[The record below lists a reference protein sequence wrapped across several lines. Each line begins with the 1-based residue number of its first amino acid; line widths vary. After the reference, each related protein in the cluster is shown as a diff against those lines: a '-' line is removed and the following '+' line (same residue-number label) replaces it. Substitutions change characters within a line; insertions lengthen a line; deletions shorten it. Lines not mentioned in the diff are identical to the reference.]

1 MKIEID
7 DLTFTGFPDH
17 SQIRIDTGEDDW
29 DDTYFLVGSQIER
42 LRDFLN
48 KVLDK
53 MPGYD
58 TIDT

>member
-1 MKIEID
+1 MEFEVD
-7 DLTFTGFPDH
+7 GLFFTGFPDH
-17 SQIRIDTGEDDW
+17 SQIRIDTGEEDW

-53 MPGYD
+53 MPGSD
-58 TIDT
+58 TIST

>member
-1 MKIEID
+1 MEFEVDGLI
-7 DLTFTGFPDH
+7 FTGFPDH
-17 SQIRIDTGEDDW
+17 SQIRIDTGEEDW

-53 MPGYD
+53 MPGSD
-58 TIDT
+58 TIST

>member
-17 SQIRIDTGEDDW
+17 SQIRIDTGPNDW
-29 DDTYFLVGSQIER
+29 DDSYFIDGEDIR
-42 LRDFLN
+42 KLRDFLN

-53 MPGYD
+53 MPGPD